1 MIIKLS
7 TSVKIIVDVILVGRC
22 WEIWW
27 WRGTKIVWC
36 WEQWLNII
44 CLLPR
49 LSMILPIQSA
59 GWACGTVNTSTTIS
73 TIIFIWWLETSVT
86 CISSRILS
94 SKEIS
99 NYEDVVVAKE
109 KVYTRGGSQSKRC
122 IKKQGQDERTRGAA
136 QQLALGNNWQAVIKE
151 WKNGGHCS
159 NGGFQFT
166 GKPGVKV
173 MPSDPRI

>member
-1 MIIKLS
+1 MKMQQYLKRKFVS
-7 TSVKIIVDVILVGRC
+7 
-22 WEIWW
+22 
-27 WRGTKIVWC
+27 
-36 WEQWLNII
+36 
-44 CLLPR
+44 
-49 LSMILPIQSA
+49 
-59 GWACGTVNTSTTIS
+59 
-73 TIIFIWWLETSVT
+73 
-86 CISSRILS
+86 
-94 SKEIS
+94 
-99 NYEDVVVAKE
+99 VVVPN
-109 KVYTRGGSQSKRC
+109 QKRC

>member
-27 WRGTKIVWC
+27 WRRTKIVWC

-109 KVYTRGGSQSKRC
+109 KVYTRGSSQSKRC
-122 IKKQGQDERTRGAA
+122 IKMQGQDGNKRGCTTSCIWKMKVAVA
-136 QQLALGNNWQAVIKE
+136 IGVSNLQVNSVLKLCHLILLVQLLF
-151 WKNGGHCS
+151 WKHL
-159 NGGFQFT
+159 
-166 GKPGVKV
+166 
-173 MPSDPRI
+173 